1 MAPRNRQQGAR
12 RPPLWLIV
20 LTLVLGTVLLLRT
33 RTAWDQLCTQARRQL
48 PTLLGMEVGIGQC
61 EVDPLGQRLILRGLS
76 VFEKGADTPLFA
88 ADSAEVQL
96 GLPNPFSGQLAID
109 LVKVHRPRVSLDLSR
124 PRPPPGEPG
133 VCPLKPLR
141 HLRLG
146 RAAITSAEVRLTL
159 PGGRHVELSELDV
172 SLRERWGEEEFEVE
186 ARRGLVH
193 LAPGQELTLG
203 RLALSGALDV
213 DEELLELDRA
223 EASLDDMTV
232 NISGRVEQLCEP
244 VLALDAQVFLP
255 LRTLSRA
262 GLLPKPAQ
270 GHLWTRITAN
280 GRPAAPSVSV
290 ELSGS
295 GISYA
300 QYTPGSFT
308 ARLAY
313 AGELVTV
320 EELLVPIGPGGNAR
334 ITGTVA
340 LRPGFPVEVDL
351 ETHEAQFGRI
361 LEKAGLTGSWVDFPA
376 NAKAHLSG
384 TLLPR
389 PNLSGDLDLRHGR
402 FILASRAFDAPVDS
416 GRTLLTYAGG
426 HVRSQVSLLPDRV
439 TFSGIEINSGRS
451 RIGGDVTL
459 FFDTQKGLLVKA
471 HGDADLS
478 DFGHIAQLP
487 WAGHGSVSTTVE
499 GPYSQV
505 KIGAT
510 LSLRDFMFWDFDLG
524 VVQGKITYA
533 DKVMGFPTISGQKG
547 RTQYFGKAELTFGR
561 SLHTRAEVQVPRGRT
576 EDLIDIIAPLHSTI
590 SVMQGPMQGE
600 VSGRVEI
607 DSPMDQFS
615 GLVALDF
622 KDTTYYGRHM
632 GHGSARL
639 RFDNGE
645 AMVLERTVLEG
656 RLGRTWV
663 DGSFFF
669 SGPNKG
675 VLDYRFGGDN
685 LSLAE
690 LAGQETA
697 ERMGLRAT
705 LALEGTVSGNT
716 DVPVT
721 TAHVSGPQVI
731 FGGRN
736 LGNMGFEARM
746 EGRELQ
752 LAGRPSRDT
761 SGILWMRVK
770 EPYPFEAAV
779 TLELPEIR
787 PLLPANAFTQGLSGS
802 IKGVVRAQGTM
813 KNAQAIQMDAT
824 VERLTLARGAF
835 SGANEGPISLRY
847 ANGRLD
853 VPSFTFRGPD
863 TELSAAGWISPE
875 QMDLLLRGS
884 MNLGLLESVSPMLV
898 RTAGRVEL
906 SAVANG
912 NPRAPK
918 VAGSALISDA
928 KLALRDQP
936 LAVRDVKG
944 RVAFTGQRILLE
956 SLEGFL
962 NEGRMLGNGEV
973 TLVDFRPSELMMNV
987 ALTDV
992 ATRFHE
998 DLPFTTSG
1006 RLWLTGNPDA
1016 MRLGGVMDIRNLR
1029 YRRGL
1034 ELDDILKRLSRRS
1047 VLAATP
1053 TEKPREY
1060 LTFDVGLLLTDVW
1073 VDNNLARARL
1083 LGSLKL
1089 TGTNARPGILG
1100 TVETSEGS
1108 QAFFRNNQFNI
1119 DRGQLE
1125 FQDRYGI
1132 DPLFDL
1138 RAQAQVR
1145 EYQVKLHAFG
1155 RPAAPQ
1161 LLLTSEPA
1169 LTEGDVLSL
1178 LTLGLTSTDKE
1189 TAASASAGLAAEA
1202 FFNISGLDRQVQRFL
1217 PSNPV
1222 LRGLSLQISTTY
1234 NDATQQAEPT
1244 ARLES
1249 KFLTEQ
1255 LKIGLTQPV
1264 SGRGT
1269 RARAEYLFDNRFS
1282 LRGQWDNENS
1292 ETAFGNPGIELKLS
1306 WEAQ

>member
-1 MAPRNRQQGAR
+1 MALRNRQQGAR

-20 LTLVLGTVLLLRT
+20 LSLVLGTVLVLRT

-61 EVDPLGQRLILRGLS
+61 EVDPLGQRLILRGVS

-124 PRPPPGEPG
+124 PRPPAGEPG
-133 VCPLKPLR
+133 ECPLKPLR
-141 HLRLG
+141 RLRLA
-146 RAAITSAEVRLTL
+146 RVAITGAEVRLAL
-159 PGGRHVELSELDV
+159 PGGRHVEVSELDV

-186 ARRGLVH
+186 ARRGLVR
-193 LAPGQELTLG
+193 LGPGQELALG

-223 EASLDDMTV
+223 EVALDDVTV

-244 VLALDAQVFLP
+244 ILALDAQVFLP

-270 GHLWTRITAN
+270 GHLWTRLTAN
-280 GRPAAPSVSV
+280 GRPTAPSVSV
-290 ELSGS
+290 DVSGS
-295 GISYA
+295 GITYA
-300 QYTPGSFT
+300 QYSPGSFT

-320 EELLVPIGPGGNAR
+320 EELVVPIGSSGDAR
-334 ITGTVA
+334 ITGTLA
-340 LRPGFPVEVDL
+340 LRPGLPVEVDL

-384 TLLPR
+384 TLLPK

-402 FILASRAFDAPVDS
+402 FMLASRAFDAPVDS
-416 GRTLLTYAGG
+416 GRTLLTYERG
-426 HVRSQVSLLPDRV
+426 HVRTQVSILSDRV
-439 TFSGIEINSGRS
+439 SFSDIQIDSGRS

-459 FFDTQKGLLVKA
+459 FFDTQKGLLVNA

-487 WAGHGSVSTTVE
+487 WSGHGSVSTTVE

-505 KIGAT
+505 KIGAS

-533 DKVMGFPTISGQKG
+533 DKVLGFPTISGQKG
-547 RTQYFGKAELTFGR
+547 RTQYFGNAELTFGR
-561 SLHTRAEVQVPRGRT
+561 SLHARAEVEVPRGRT
-576 EDLIDIIAPLHSTI
+576 EDLIDIIAPLHSNI

-607 DSPMDQFS
+607 DSPIDQFS

-622 KDTTYYGRHM
+622 KDTLYYGRHM
-632 GHGSARL
+632 GSGSARL
-639 RFDNGE
+639 RFDDGQ
-645 AMVLERTVLEG
+645 AMVLERTTLEG

-669 SGPNKG
+669 SGPKKG

-690 LAGQETA
+690 LVGPESA
-697 ERMGLRAT
+697 ERMGLQAT

-721 TAHVSGPQVI
+721 TGRVWGPQVT

-736 LGNMGFEARM
+736 LGNMGFEARL

-761 SGILWMRVK
+761 SGILMMRVK
-770 EPYPFEAAV
+770 EPYPFNAAV

-787 PLLPANAFTQGLSGS
+787 PLLPANDFTQGLSGS
-802 IKGVVRAQGTM
+802 VKAVVRAEGAL
-813 KNAQAIQMDAT
+813 KNAQAIQMNAT

-835 SGANEGPISLRY
+835 SGANDGPISLSY

-863 TELSAAGWISPE
+863 SELSAEGWVGSDKME
-875 QMDLLLRGS
+875 LFLRGA
-884 MNLGLLESVSPMLV
+884 MELGLLESLSPMLV
-898 RTAGRVEL
+898 RTGGRVEL
-906 SAVANG
+906 SAVATG
-912 NPRAPK
+912 SPSKPALE
-918 VAGSALISDA
+918 GSAIISNA
-928 KLALRDQP
+928 RLSLRDQP
-936 LAVRDVKG
+936 LSARDVKG

-956 SLEGFL
+956 SLEGKL
-962 NEGRMLGNGEV
+962 NEGGLLASGEV
-973 TLVDFRPSELMMNV
+973 NLVDFRPSELLLNV

-998 DLPFTTSG
+998 DMPFTTSG
-1006 RLWLTGNPDA
+1006 RLWLTGNLDA
-1016 MRLGGVMDIRNLR
+1016 LRLGGVMDIRNLR

-1034 ELDDILKRLSRRS
+1034 ELDDILKRLARRS
-1047 VLAATP
+1047 VLATP
-1053 TEKPREY
+1053 AEKPREY

-1089 TGTNARPGILG
+1089 TGTNARLG
-1100 TVETSEGS
+1100 VLGSVETAEGS
-1108 QAFFRNNQFNI
+1108 QAFFRNNQFTIN
-1119 DRGQLE
+1119 RGQIE

-1132 DPLFDL
+1132 DPTFDL
-1138 RAQAQVR
+1138 RAQSQVR
-1145 EYQVKLHAFG
+1145 EYLVKLHAFG

-1161 LLLTSEPA
+1161 VLLTSEPG

-1202 FFNISGLDRQVQRFL
+1202 FFNISGLDRQVQRFI
-1217 PSNPV
+1217 PNNPV
-1222 LRGLSLQISTTY
+1222 LKDLSLQISTTY

-1282 LRGQWDNENS
+1282 VRGQWDNENS

-1306 WEAQ
+1306 WESQ

>member
-1 MAPRNRQQGAR
+1 LAPRNRQQGAR

-20 LTLVLGTVLLLRT
+20 LTLVLGTVLVLRT

-61 EVDPLGQRLILRGLS
+61 EVDPLGQRLILRGVS
-76 VFEKGADTPLFA
+76 VFEKGADTPLVA

-96 GLPNPFSGQLAID
+96 GLPNPLSGQLAID

-133 VCPLKPLR
+133 ECPLKPLR
-141 HLRLG
+141 RLKLA
-146 RAAITSAEVRLTL
+146 RVAITGAEVRLGL
-159 PGGRHVELSELDV
+159 PGGRQVELSELDV

-186 ARRGLVH
+186 ARRGLVR
-193 LAPGQELTLG
+193 LGPNQELTLG

-223 EASLDDMTV
+223 EVALDDVTV

-244 VLALDAQVFLP
+244 ILALDAQVFLP
-255 LRTLSRA
+255 LRTLSRV

-270 GHLWTRITAN
+270 GHLWTRLTAN

-295 GISYA
+295 GITYA
-300 QYTPGSFT
+300 QYSPGSFT

-313 AGELVTV
+313 ANELVTV
-320 EELLVPIGPGGNAR
+320 EEILLPIGAGNAR
-334 ITGTVA
+334 ITGTLA
-340 LRPGFPVEVDL
+340 LRQPGFPVEVEL

-376 NAKAHLSG
+376 NAKVRLSG
-384 TLLPR
+384 TLLPK

-402 FILASRAFDAPVDS
+402 FILASRAYDAPVDS
-416 GRTLLTYAGG
+416 GRTLLTYERG
-426 HVRSQVSLLPDRV
+426 HVRTQVSLLADRV
-439 TFSGIEINSGRS
+439 TFTGMQIDSGRS

-459 FFDTQKGLLVKA
+459 FYDPQKGLLVNA
-471 HGDADLS
+471 QGDADLS

-505 KIGAT
+505 KIGAS

-524 VVQGKITYA
+524 VVQGKISYA
-533 DKVMGFPTISGQKG
+533 DKVLGFPTLSGQKG
-547 RTQYFGKAELTFGR
+547 RTQYFGNADITFGR
-561 SLHTRAEVQVPRGRT
+561 SLHARAEVEVPRGRT

-632 GHGSARL
+632 GNGSARL
-639 RFDNGE
+639 RFDDGQ

-663 DGSFFF
+663 DGSFYF

-690 LAGQETA
+690 LAGPETA
-697 ERMGLRAT
+697 ERMGLAAT

-721 TAHVSGPQVI
+721 TAHVSGPQVT

-787 PLLPANAFTQGLSGS
+787 PLLPANSFTQELSGS
-802 IKGVVRAQGTM
+802 VKAVVRAQGAL
-813 KNAQAIQMDAT
+813 KNTQALQMNAT

-835 SGANEGPISLRY
+835 SGANDGPISLSY

-863 TELSAAGWISPE
+863 TELSAAGWVSPE
-875 QMDLLLRGS
+875 QMELYVRGA

-898 RTAGRVEL
+898 RTGGRVEL
-906 SAVANG
+906 NAVANG
-912 NPRAPK
+912 SPRKPS
-918 VAGSALISDA
+918 VAGSARIVDG
-928 KLALRDQP
+928 KLSLRDQP
-936 LAVRDVKG
+936 LSVRDVKG

-956 SLEGFL
+956 SMEGFL
-962 NEGRMLGNGEV
+962 NEGRMQGSGEV
-973 TLVDFRPSELMMNV
+973 NLVDFRPSELLMNV

-1016 MRLGGVMDIRNLR
+1016 LRLGGVMDIRNLR

-1034 ELDDILKRLSRRS
+1034 ELDDILKRLARRS
-1047 VLAATP
+1047 VLATP

-1089 TGTNARPGILG
+1089 TGTNVRPGILG
-1100 TVETSEGS
+1100 RVETAEGS
-1108 QAFFRNNQFNI
+1108 QAFFRNNQFTVN
-1119 DRGQLE
+1119 RGQID

-1132 DPLFDL
+1132 DPTFDL
-1138 RAQAQVR
+1138 LAQAQVR

-1161 LLLTSEPA
+1161 VQLTAEPG

-1217 PSNPV
+1217 PNNPV

-1282 LRGQWDNENS
+1282 VRGQWDNENS

-1306 WEAQ
+1306 WESQ